1 MFADIP
7 SMSGLE
13 KHDAVS
19 ESNQNHSE
27 QLEDD
32 AMVVVHD
39 IATAPTVTNHVTSSS
54 GHSRN
59 SSNTSK
65 GSSSHNSHS
74 RHSSS
79 GDSGHVR

>member
-1 MFADIP
+1 MFIDIP
-7 SMSGLE
+7 SISGLE
-13 KHDAVS
+13 KHDAAS
-19 ESNQNHSE
+19 ESNQNPPEH
-27 QLEDD
+27 EDEIN
-32 AMVVVHD
+32 VVHD
-39 IATAPTVTNHVTSSS
+39 NTAPIAANHVTNSS

-65 GSSSHNSHS
+65 GSSTHNSHS

>member
-1 MFADIP
+1 MYVLDIP

-13 KHDAVS
+13 KHDVVS

-27 QLEDD
+27 QEDD
-32 AMVVVHD
+32 VMVHD
-39 IATAPTVTNHVTSSS
+39 TAPISNQVTNSS

>member
-13 KHDAVS
+13 KHDAMS

-32 AMVVVHD
+32 VMAVIHD
-39 IATAPTVTNHVTSSS
+39 NPAAPTATNHLTGSS

>member
-1 MFADIP
+1 M
-7 SMSGLE
+7 SSGLE
-13 KHDAVS
+13 KHDVGS

-32 AMVVVHD
+32 AMAVVHD
-39 IATAPTVTNHVTSSS
+39 NPAAPTATNHVTSSS

>member
-1 MFADIP
+1 MTVFADIP

-13 KHDAVS
+13 KHDA

-27 QLEDD
+27 QQEDD
-32 AMVVVHD
+32 LTVHD
-39 IATAPTVTNHVTSSS
+39 TTAPVANHVNNSS

-79 GDSGHVR
+79 GESGHVR

>member
-1 MFADIP
+1 MFTDIP
-7 SMSGLE
+7 SMSGLD
-13 KHDAVS
+13 KHDA

-27 QLEDD
+27 QEEDPNI
-32 AMVVVHD
+32 VHD
-39 IATAPTVTNHVTSSS
+39 NGGVVGAPVMNHVTNSS

>member
-1 MFADIP
+1 MG
-7 SMSGLE
+7 GLE
-13 KHDAVS
+13 KHDATS

-27 QLEDD
+27 QEDTD
-32 AMVVVHD
+32 VIVHD
-39 IATAPTVTNHVTSSS
+39 NGVGTVPTTSTAVSNHVTNSS

>member
-19 ESNQNHSE
+19 ESSQNHSE

-32 AMVVVHD
+32 AMVHD
-39 IATAPTVTNHVTSSS
+39 NVAAPTANNHLTGSS

>member
-1 MFADIP
+1 MVDNFCFSDIP
-7 SMSGLE
+7 SISNLE
-13 KHDAVS
+13 KHDNQS
-19 ESNQNHSE
+19 ELNLNHLE
-27 QLEDD
+27 HEDD
-32 AMVVVHD
+32 IAVD
-39 IATAPTVTNHVTSSS
+39 IAPTTNQLTNSS